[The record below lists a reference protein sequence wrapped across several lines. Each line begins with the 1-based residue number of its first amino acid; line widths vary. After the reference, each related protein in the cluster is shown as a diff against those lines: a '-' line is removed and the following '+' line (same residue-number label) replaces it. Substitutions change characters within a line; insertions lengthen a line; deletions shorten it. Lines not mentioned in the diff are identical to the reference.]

1 MSLLPAFTVR
11 GWGLLS
17 GGASLAASG
26 VIIGERDLVALGV
39 LVVALPLLAAATLLG
54 APGRVVHSR
63 ALEPARAAA
72 GSDARVL
79 VRVANAATAL
89 PVAGL
94 RVADEL
100 PDDLGIA
107 PTFNVGF
114 LGPRAVR
121 DVTYR
126 VRPRMRGAYPIGPLT
141 ASFADPLDCLRV
153 SRRVG
158 APMTLLVTPQVV
170 ALPTGPLP
178 GAAAEGGDSTVRTL
192 SGGTDDDP
200 VPRAYRHGDDL
211 RRVHWR
217 STARH
222 GELMVR
228 REEHRVSDRS
238 AVLVDMRAA
247 AHAGAG
253 PESSQE
259 VAVSAAASVA
269 LHLIGRGHETRLHTE
284 SGEVAASRR
293 DALLDALALARSS
306 DVAGLAGA
314 AVSAR
319 AAAVSGR
326 GLLVAVLGALSA
338 ADVAALSALSGARDH
353 ACVAVLCRGAAWP
366 AAAPAAA
373 GAAALRGAGWSVL
386 EIGTPDDLP
395 AAWQHL
401 GAGRAHPEA
410 HR

>member
-1 MSLLPAFTVR
+1 MLPAFTTR

-17 GGASLAASG
+17 GGASLVASG
-26 VIIGERDLVALGV
+26 IIIGERDLVGLGV
-39 LVVALPLLAAATLLG
+39 LVFALPLLAAATLIG

-63 ALEPARAAA
+63 ALEPARAPA

-89 PVAGL
+89 PIGGL

-100 PDDLGIA
+100 PDTLGIA

-114 LGPRAVR
+114 LAPRAVR

-126 VRPRMRGAYPIGPLT
+126 VRPHVRGAYAIGPLT
-141 ASFADPLDCLRV
+141 ASFADPLNCVRV

-158 APMTLLVTPQVV
+158 APMTLLVTPPVV
-170 ALPTGPLP
+170 ALPAGPLP
-178 GAAAEGGDSTVRTL
+178 GAAAEGGDTAVRTV

-228 REEHRVSDRS
+228 REEHHRSDRS

-247 AHAGAG
+247 AHAGEG

-259 VAVSAAASVA
+259 VAVSAAASIA

-293 DALLDALALARSS
+293 DALLDALAVARSS
-306 DVAGLAGA
+306 ETAGLAGA
-314 AVSAR
+314 AESAR

-338 ADVAALSALSGARDH
+338 EDLGALTALSGARDH
-353 ACVAVLCRGAAWP
+353 ACVAVLCGGAAWP
-366 AAAPAAA
+366 AAAPPA
-373 GAAALRGAGWSVL
+373 GAAAVLREAGWSVL
-386 EIGTPDDLP
+386 GIGTPGDLP
-395 AAWQHL
+395 AGWQGL
-401 GAGRAHPEA
+401 GAARLHPGA